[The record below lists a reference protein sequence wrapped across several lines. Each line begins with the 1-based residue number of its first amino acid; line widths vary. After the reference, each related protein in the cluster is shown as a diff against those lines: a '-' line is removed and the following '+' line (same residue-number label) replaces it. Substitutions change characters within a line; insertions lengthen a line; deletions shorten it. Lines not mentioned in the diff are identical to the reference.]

1 MTKKL
6 KFKTAYSEPV
16 RVSFKTTGPSL
27 TQQQY
32 AEDSKIQ
39 NIMRKYDS
47 TGFFDNINRNPG
59 RYVDIS
65 DITDIRDAMDRINEA
80 NDHFMDLPSDI
91 RQRFKNNPTEFYEF
105 AMNPD
110 NMDEMVRLGIANAPS
125 YDEPEIEVN
134 VPQKVSSTPVVEEPA
149 SKDA

>member
-1 MTKKL
+1 M
-6 KFKTAYSEPV
+6 SI
-16 RVSFKTTGPSL
+16 
-27 TQQQY
+27 
-32 AEDSKIQ
+32 D
-39 NIMRKYDS
+39 
-47 TGFFDNINRNPG
+47 FDNINRNPG

-80 NDHFMDLPSDI
+80 NDHFMDLPSNI
-91 RQRFKNNPTEFYEF
+91 RERFKNNPTDFYEF

-125 YDEPEIEVN
+125 YDEPEIEVDI
-134 VPQKVSSTPVVEEPA
+134 PQRDSSTPVVEEPA